1 MSYEL
6 RFDLKARNEWEE
18 LDNGVR
24 LRCLKVLARRLQ
36 NPHVIADALSG
47 DLAGCYKIKLG
58 KSGHRLI
65 YTVVE
70 STQTLFVLSV
80 GKRADKAAYR
90 AAILRILDSD

>member
-24 LRCLKVLARRLQ
+24 LRCSKVLARRLE

-90 AAILRILDSD
+90 AAILRIFESD

>member
-1 MSYEL
+1 LSYEL

-58 KSGHRLI
+58 QSGHRLI

>member
-1 MSYEL
+1 LSYEL
-6 RFDLKARNEWEE
+6 RFDAKALKEWKG
-18 LDNGVR
+18 LDYGIR
-24 LRCLKVLARRLQ
+24 TRFLKVLTRRVE
-36 NPHVIADALSG
+36 NPYVIADALLG

-90 AAILRILDSD
+90 AAILRILDPD

>member
-1 MSYEL
+1 MSYTL
-6 RFDLKARNEWEE
+6 RFDAKALKE
-18 LDNGVR
+18 LQEVDNGVR
-24 LRCLKVLARRLQ
+24 LRCTKVLARRLE

-58 KSGHRLI
+58 KSGHRLV

-90 AAILRILDSD
+90 AAILRILESD

>member
-1 MSYEL
+1 MSYTL
-6 RFDLKARNEWEE
+6 RFDAQALKEWQE

-24 LRCLKVLARRLQ
+24 LRCTKILARRLE
-36 NPHVIADALSG
+36 NPHAIADALSG
-47 DLAGCYKIKLG
+47 ELAGCYKIKLG

-70 STQTLFVLSV
+70 NTQTLFVLSV

-90 AAILRILDSD
+90 AAIIRIFDSD

>member
-24 LRCLKVLARRLQ
+24 LRCTKVIARRLE

>member
-1 MSYEL
+1 LSYTL
-6 RFDLKARNEWEE
+6 RFDAKALKEWQEV
-18 LDNGVR
+18 DNGVR
-24 LRCLKVLARRLQ
+24 LRCTKVLARRLE

-90 AAILRILDSD
+90 AAILRILESD

>member
-6 RFDLKARNEWEE
+6 RFDSKARKEWEE
-18 LDNGVR
+18 LDHGVR
-24 LRCLKVLARRLQ
+24 TRCLKVLARRLQ

-90 AAILRILDSD
+90 AAILRIFDSD

>member
-6 RFDLKARNEWEE
+6 RFDSKARKEWEE
-18 LDNGVR
+18 LDFGVR
-24 LRCLKVLARRLQ
+24 TRCLKVLARRLE
-36 NPHVIADALSG
+36 NPHVIADALSS

-70 STQTLFVLSV
+70 SSQTLFVLSV
-80 GKRADKAAYR
+80 GKRADMAAYR

>member
-58 KSGHRLI
+58 KSGYRLI

-90 AAILRILDSD
+90 AAILRILESD

>member
-24 LRCLKVLARRLQ
+24 LRCTKVIARRLE

-90 AAILRILDSD
+90 AAILRIFDSD